1 MVIVASGRSRRPL
14 MGDRRGS
21 SSPVWLW
28 LWLWLLLWRGQQRCW
43 INAAPAAAVVR
54 AVLRRRHALSTGNAL
69 KHRPFGRSVAFGPY
83 VAVGSRSVERPSNH
97 REGRSMTARHDYAA
111 IRANIRK
118 LVDDVVRPNAERLD
132 RDAAFP
138 SENLAALAREGWNSV
153 LFPEEL
159 GGLGLDH
166 VAFTIATEEIASV
179 DASTALIY
187 VMHVSATQTIFLFG
201 SDDQKERWVKGSRA
215 GKIGTFSTS
224 ERATGGHFW
233 YNVSQAKRRGQD
245 YVVDLEK
252 SFTTSSGHAD
262 FYVLTTQT
270 PGAAKPSDV
279 TWFIVDGKQKGIS
292 SGKWEALGVRANH
305 SGSLRVD
312 NVVVPERD
320 RLGREGQ
327 GKEIMF
333 DGGSPSYLLGLGAV
347 WHGVARG
354 ALAEATRYATS
365 HRTPRLRPPARG
377 LPGPAARARHVEGP
391 GRGLAALAGIAR
403 RDARSIADREQ
414 ASGRSAPPA
423 RRVQGPGVGSRRP
436 RDPRRPRYQRRLRL
450 QAGDARAA
458 LPRRARRSR
467 DGTLQQHRARVAW
480 QEPRRFAAGTV
491 GSRRRVS
498 PARTTRVTTPAVHR
512 RLE

>member
-1 MVIVASGRSRRPL
+1 
-14 MGDRRGS
+14 
-21 SSPVWLW
+21 
-28 LWLWLLLWRGQQRCW
+28 
-43 INAAPAAAVVR
+43 
-54 AVLRRRHALSTGNAL
+54 
-69 KHRPFGRSVAFGPY
+69 
-83 VAVGSRSVERPSNH
+83 
-97 REGRSMTARHDYAA
+97 MTARHDYAA
-111 IRANIRK
+111 IRADIRK

-201 SDDQKERWVKGSRA
+201 SDDQKERWVRASRA

-270 PGAAKPSDV
+270 PGAVKPSDV

-365 HRTPRLRPPARG
+365 TVHRDFDRRLADYQVLRQELGTSKVLVEGLRPWQESLAETLDRLQTEKKPQG
-377 LPGPAARARHVEGP
+377 VLLLPLVEFKVQASEVAARVT
-391 GRGLAALAGIAR
+391 RGGLDISGGYGYKRGTLER
-403 RDARSIADREQ
+403 FFRDARAGVVMGPSNNIAREWLGK
-414 ASGRSAPPA
+414 SL
-423 RRVQGPGVGSRRP
+423 VG
-436 RDPRRPRYQRRLRL
+436 
-450 QAGDARAA
+450 
-458 LPRRARRSR
+458 LP
-467 DGTLQQHRARVAW
+467 LELW
-480 QEPRRFAAGTV
+480 EV
-491 GSRRRVS
+491 GG
-498 PARTTRVTTPAVHR
+498 
-512 RLE
+512 E

>member
-1 MVIVASGRSRRPL
+1 
-14 MGDRRGS
+14 
-21 SSPVWLW
+21 
-28 LWLWLLLWRGQQRCW
+28 
-43 INAAPAAAVVR
+43 
-54 AVLRRRHALSTGNAL
+54 
-69 KHRPFGRSVAFGPY
+69 
-83 VAVGSRSVERPSNH
+83 
-97 REGRSMTARHDYAA
+97 MTAHHDYDA
-111 IRANIRK
+111 IRANIRT

-132 RDAAFP
+132 RDAEFP

-153 LFPEEL
+153 LLPEEL

-166 VAFTIATEEIASV
+166 FAFAIAAEEIASV

-201 SDDQKERWVKGSRA
+201 SDDQKARWVKGSRA

-245 YVVDLEK
+245 YVIDLEK

-279 TWFIVDGKQKGIS
+279 TWFIVDGKQSGIS
-292 SGKWEALGVRANH
+292 PGKWEALGVRANH

-327 GKEIMF
+327 GKEILF

-354 ALAEATRYATS
+354 ALAEATRYATGTI
-365 HRTPRLRPPARG
+365 HRDFDRRLADYQVLRQELGTSKVLVEGLRPWQESLAATLDQLQEEKKPQG
-377 LPGPAARARHVEGP
+377 VLLLPLVEFKVQASEVAARVT
-391 GRGLAALAGIAR
+391 RGGLDISGGYGYKRGTLER
-403 RDARSIADREQ
+403 FFRDARAGVVMGPSNNIAREWLGK
-414 ASGRSAPPA
+414 SL
-423 RRVQGPGVGSRRP
+423 VG
-436 RDPRRPRYQRRLRL
+436 
-450 QAGDARAA
+450 
-458 LPRRARRSR
+458 LP
-467 DGTLQQHRARVAW
+467 LELW
-480 QEPRRFAAGTV
+480 EV
-491 GSRRRVS
+491 GG
-498 PARTTRVTTPAVHR
+498 
-512 RLE
+512 E